1 MKRAVFLDRDG
12 TINAMVYNPDFGL
25 VDSPQNPGEFR
36 LLPGAGEAIR
46 AIHDAGFLTVVVSNQ
61 PGVAKGKCTPA
72 LLEAITEKMR
82 QGLAEDGARLDAV
95 YYCLHHPEA
104 ALPDYRAVCD
114 CRKPKPGLLLRAAQ
128 ELGIDLNASFL
139 VGDGIT
145 DLLAGMQAGVTT
157 VFVSSR
163 KCYICDDLERQG
175 AEPEFT
181 VPDLLGAARLIS
193 SIAAPGSSTRPM
205 GASVALGRAGRA
217 GPGAEEA
224 VPRDDE

>member
-12 TINAMVYNPDFGL
+12 TINAMVYNPEFGL

-36 LLPGAGEAIR
+36 LLPGAAEAIR
-46 AIHDAGFLTVVVSNQ
+46 AIHEAGFLAVVVSNQ

-72 LLEAITEKMR
+72 LLEAITEKMC

-104 ALPDYRAVCD
+104 ELTDYRAVCD
-114 CRKPKPGLLLRAAQ
+114 CRKPKPGLILRAAQ
-128 ELGIDLNASFL
+128 ELGIDLGASFL
-139 VGDGIT
+139 VGDGLT
-145 DLLAGMQAGVTT
+145 DLLAGMQSGVTT

-163 KCYICDDLERQG
+163 KCYICDDMERQG
-175 AEPEFT
+175 VVPGFI

-193 SIAAPGSSTRPM
+193 ST
-205 GASVALGRAGRA
+205 A
-217 GPGAEEA
+217 GPGSPSCPVDAPVRRGA
-224 VPRDDE
+224 WAADVPGPKGRPEG